1 MTAVSDELIITVR
14 RYQVSMLKQ
23 TYRDLMEDE
32 GLKRLVTFL
41 LDTVYAPE
49 NTNTPSEAFQK
60 VYDYFVERPKGKPI
74 AILTDLLELNRLT
87 DEIDRSL
94 AENIGK
100 ASEITDAAYEN
111 ALRACNNRN
120 ERERHIEL
128 FAGCVAALH
137 RLTRHP
143 LNTFM
148 FKVIKL
154 LMSYVGH
161 PKAIKIVEEGYGAL
175 LGVED
180 ISRFTGAVEEREL
193 GRLGRVYGNV

>member
-49 NTNTPSEAFQK
+49 DTNTPSEAFHK

-100 ASEITDAAYEN
+100 ASEITDAAYET

-128 FAGCVAALH
+128 FAGCVATLH

-180 ISRFTGAVEEREL
+180 ISRFIGAVKEREL
-193 GRLGRVYGNV
+193 GGLGRVYGNV